1 MGWAQGTGYCGK
13 GKGGLMGEKRDYYAV
28 LGVDRDAEGSRIKKA
43 YRKLAKKYH
52 PDTSA
57 GNAQA
62 EEKFREVTEDY
73 EILSDP
79 EKRKLYD
86 RFGHAA
92 FDGSAAADGGPGGH
106 YGQGS
111 PFEDWFR
118 RAAVPKVVPI
128 CRRKSS
134 SALTK
139 RHSLRQSHP
148 SGSADEDRHRSQIAE
163 SAYPRR
169 HRHRKEH
176 PPEGKGEARQERHPR
191 RSAAES
197 ECGREAGLRAP
208 WHGRL
213 YHHPHPL

>member
-1 MGWAQGTGYCGK
+1 MGARHGVLRK
-13 GKGGLMGEKRDYYAV
+13 GERRAYGRKERLLRGPGSGPR
-28 LGVDRDAEGSRIKKA
+28 RRGSRIKKA
-43 YRKLAKKYH
+43 YRKLVKKYH

-62 EEKFREVTEDY
+62 EEKFREVTEAY

-92 FDGSAAADGGPGGH
+92 FDGSAAAEGGPAAIMARGALSRT
-106 YGQGS
+106 GS
-111 PFEDWFR
+111 A

-176 PPEGKGEARQERHPR
+176 PPEGKGEARQERRPR